1 MFLTNSVIAVAWSYL
16 FQAFII
22 FVFSSLFM
30 AVFITKFEKI
40 VREKGGYPEDFEGI
54 SKWKYS
60 DYLLWMVEQWTPE
73 SF

>member
-1 MFLTNSVIAVAWSYL
+1 MYQTNSVIAVAWTYL

-40 VREKGGYPEDFEGI
+40 VKEKGGYPEDFEGVL
-54 SKWKYS
+54 KWKYS
-60 DYLLWMVEQWTPE
+60 DYLLWIVE
-73 SF
+73 